1 MGKKVADRPESI
13 KVRVITPE
21 GRYQT
26 LEITRTDLK
35 KSLAA
40 KVLAETGSLDKAVKK
55 SGFPVWAIKRWLRE
69 DEAFRKSA
77 EHHEN

>member
-1 MGKKVADRPESI
+1 MGNTAEDRPESI

-26 LEITRTDLK
+26 IEVTRTDLR

-40 KVLAETGSLDKAVKK
+40 KVMAETDSKEV
-55 SGFPVWAIKRWLRE
+55 E
-69 DEAFRKSA
+69 DV
-77 EHHEN
+77 N

>member
-1 MGKKVADRPESI
+1 MRKKVEDRPESI

-26 LEITRTDLK
+26 LEVTRTDLK

-40 KVLAETGSLDKAVKK
+40 KVLAETDSKEV
-55 SGFPVWAIKRWLRE
+55 E
-69 DEAFRKSA
+69 DV
-77 EHHEN
+77 N

>member
-1 MGKKVADRPESI
+1 MSKRAEDRPESI

-26 LEITRTDLK
+26 VEVTRTDLK

-40 KVLAETGSLDKAVKK
+40 KVVSETDGHKE
-55 SGFPVWAIKRWLRE
+55 IE
-69 DEAFRKSA
+69 DA
-77 EHHEN
+77 N